1 MQTETIIPVKT
12 RNKAIFI
19 IGVLFFIFGFVTWIN
34 SVLIP
39 YFKLVCDL
47 NTEQS
52 MLVAFAFYISYF
64 IMAIPSSFL
73 LKKTGFKN
81 GMVLGLMIIAAGA
94 LLFIPAAVN
103 RTYSLFLLGLFIQAT
118 GLTIL
123 QTASNPYVTIMGPI
137 ESAAKRISIMGI
149 CNKIA
154 GAIAP
159 LVLIHSLTK
168 NPDEIDQLQIQLPGL
183 SMQEQTV
190 ILNELSSRLIVPYII
205 IALVLVGL
213 GMMIRMTRLPE
224 VKPHDKDF
232 NGEGI
237 KNNKTNIFQFPF
249 LMLGAITIFCSTS
262 VEVLVVDSIIN
273 YGQYMGFSFREAKFF
288 ASYTLLIMVISYL
301 TGIIVIPRFIQQKR
315 VLQLSAIS
323 GLVLCVLAVLISG
336 KVSVWLI
343 CLLGLSNALL
353 WPSIWPLAI
362 DGLGRFTEKGS
373 ALLIMGIIGGALTPL
388 LYGYLSDSVNPQQ
401 AYWIMVP
408 CYLFILFFSV
418 KGHKMGKMTVDK
430 PDKNS
435 LLKRATLYKTP

>member
-1 MQTETIIPVKT
+1 MKTETIIPVKT

-19 IGVLFFIFGFVTWIN
+19 IGILFFIFGFVTWIN

-39 YFKLVCDL
+39 YFKLACDL
-47 NTEQS
+47 NTKQA

-64 IMAIPSSFL
+64 IMAIPASFF

-94 LLFIPAAVN
+94 LLFIPAAIT
-103 RTYSLFLLGLFIQAT
+103 RTYELFLLGLFVQAT

-123 QTASNPYVTIMGPI
+123 QTASNPYITIMGPI

-168 NPDEIDQLQIQLPGL
+168 NPDEIDQLQMQLPGL
-183 SMQEQTV
+183 SLQEQTV

-213 GMMIRMTRLPE
+213 GLMIRMTRLPD
-224 VKPHDKDF
+224 VKPDEDEFSGNKF
-232 NGEGI
+232 N
-237 KNNKTNIFQFPF
+237 NNKTTVFQFPY
-249 LMLGAITIFCSTS
+249 LVLGAITIFCSTS

-301 TGIIVIPRFIQQKR
+301 IGIVAIPKFIEQKR
-315 VLQLSAIS
+315 VLQWSAIT
-323 GLVLCVLAVLISG
+323 GFLFCLLAILISG
-336 KVSVWLI
+336 KASVWLI

-353 WPSIWPLAI
+353 WPSIWPLSI
-362 DGLGRFTEKGS
+362 NGLGKFTEKGS
-373 ALLIMGIIGGALTPL
+373 ALMIMGIIGGAVTPL
-388 LYGYLSDSVNPQQ
+388 LYGYISDKIDPQQ
-401 AYWIMVP
+401 AYWVMIP
-408 CYLFILFFSV
+408 CYAFILFFAM
-418 KGHKMGKMTVDK
+418 KGHKIGKMISSKT
-430 PDKNS
+430 DKNS